1 MLPRKNIFT
10 FDIET
15 VIDTDMARG
24 FLKLPHDL
32 SDDEV
37 AQKLEEY
44 HLNITDGKNAFA
56 RQLFHKVVAI
66 AFLHAEISYE
76 EGGEAYRLIDL
87 RAGGKDNFS
96 EEELIKSFFAHL
108 GGLRPR
114 LVTFNGRTF
123 DLPVLKYRAMKY
135 GISAAWLYRDGDK
148 WNNYNSRYSADWH
161 CDLLDVL
168 SDFGASAKVRMNE
181 VCALLDLPGKL
192 DVDGSK
198 VADLH
203 KNGKLKEIRD
213 YCELDVANTYLIYL
227 SYMRHSANISQPS
240 YERAIEE
247 LHAFMMN
254 NSNSKAHYL
263 EFLENWR
270 YS

>member
-1 MLPRKNIFT
+1 MLSRKNIFT

-15 VIDTDMARG
+15 VIDANMARE
-24 FLKLPHDL
+24 FLKLPESL

-37 AQKLEEY
+37 VQKLEEY
-44 HLNITDGKNAFA
+44 HLSITDGKNSFA

-66 AFLHAEISYE
+66 AFLHAEIAYE
-76 EGGEAYRLIDL
+76 DGGESYRLVDL
-87 RAGGKDNFS
+87 RAGGKNNFS
-96 EEELIKSFFAHL
+96 EEELIKSFFTHL
-108 GGLRPR
+108 SGLKPR

-198 VADLH
+198 VADLY
-203 KNGKLKEIRD
+203 KDGKLNEIRD

-227 SYMRHSANISQPS
+227 SYMRHTANISQQS
-240 YERAIEE
+240 YEQAVQDLYLYMEK
-247 LHAFMMN
+247 
-254 NSNSKAHYL
+254 NSCDKNHYL
-263 EFLENWR
+263 DFLENWGGL
-270 YS
+270 